1 MLYASDCYASGPR
14 SIGSSICTFIRT
26 CIWIFIFNLEIP
38 YEIFFKRS
46 PRICCPYLFMVP
58 DPDMELEWAMPSPML
73 LVFKPKHLWSVNG
86 KGIGSD
92 FGHGPGLGI
101 GFGSIGPGYS
111 IDDSGIGIYGSTQ
124 AGNVDLN
131 PEAMVWQWILHLPI
145 LTIAVFPPFL
155 EPASVAQVDLVAGAA
170 VALPVVPIPIG

>member
-26 CIWIFIFNLEIP
+26 CIWILIFNLEIP
-38 YEIFFKRS
+38 YEIFFQRS

-86 KGIGSD
+86 KGIG
-92 FGHGPGLGI
+92 FW
-101 GFGSIGPGYS
+101 SIGPGYS
-111 IDDSGIGIYGSTQ
+111 IDNSGIGISGSTQ

-131 PEAMVWQWILHLPI
+131 PEAMVWQWIIHPPI
-145 LTIAVFPPFL
+145 WTIAVFPPFL
-155 EPASVAQVDLVAGAA
+155 KPASVAQVDLVAGAA